1 MVTEEEEEE
10 SIKDNTEQEQL
21 QEESSMCE
29 FERNEVECTESPRSD
44 DTGKVIKSKGDE
56 RKMRTLSGRIFNWQG
71 KNLRMNIPL
80 TTPTRTISAITYL
93 VWEDLVNQSK
103 KCGPEG
109 GKLHINKAKLQ
120 RAEKMIKGAFIE
132 LYKGLGY
139 LKTYR

>member
-1 MVTEEEEEE
+1 MVTEEEE
-10 SIKDNTEQEQL
+10 SIKDNTEQEQP
-21 QEESSMCE
+21 QEESSLCE
-29 FERNEVECTESPRSD
+29 FERNEVECAESPRSD
-44 DTGKVIKSKGDE
+44 DTGEVIKSKGDE